1 MTSKTKNIIA
11 WSLTI
16 LISAFMLFGSASGK
30 FLGGEALQPMFDK
43 YGLGGNMRYNIGA
56 LEVFCTIIFLIPRTG
71 VIGTL
76 LLAAYMGGAIVT
88 HLEHDESYIF
98 QIVISALIWICAFIR
113 FPELTSRLLG
123 KNHSVN

>member
-1 MTSKTKNIIA
+1 MSSKTKNIIA

-30 FLGGEALQPMFDK
+30 FLGGEAIQPMFDK
-43 YGLGGNMRYNIGA
+43 YGLGGNMRYYIGA
-56 LEVFCTIIFLIPRTG
+56 LEVFCTIVFLIPRTG

-88 HLEHDESYIF
+88 HLEHGESYIF
-98 QIVISALIWICAFIR
+98 QIIIAALIWICAFIR
-113 FPELTSRLLG
+113 FPELTKRLLG
-123 KNHSVN
+123 K

>member
-1 MTSKTKNIIA
+1 MIMSLKTKNILA

-16 LISAFMLFGSASGK
+16 LICAFMIFGSALGK
-30 FLGGEALQPMFDK
+30 FFGSSALQPMFDK
-43 YGLGGNMRYNIGA
+43 YGLHKNMRYYIGA

-88 HLEHDESYIF
+88 HLEHGESFVF
-98 QIVISALIWICAFIR
+98 QIVIAALIWICVFIR
-113 FPELTSRLLG
+113 FPELTKRVLG
-123 KNHSVN
+123 K

>member
-1 MTSKTKNIIA
+1 MSSKTKNIIA

-30 FLGGEALQPMFDK
+30 FFGGEALQPMFDK
-43 YGLGGNMRYNIGA
+43 YGLGGNMRYYIGA
-56 LEVFCTIIFLIPRTG
+56 LEVFCTIVFLIPRTG

-98 QIVISALIWICAFIR
+98 QIIISALIWICAFIR
-113 FPELTSRLLG
+113 FPELTNRLLG
-123 KNHSVN
+123 K

>member
-43 YGLGGNMRYNIGA
+43 YGLGGNMRYYIGA
-56 LEVFCTIIFLIPRTG
+56 LEVFCTIVFLIPRTG

-88 HLEHDESYIF
+88 HLEHGEPYVF
-98 QIVISALIWICAFIR
+98 QIIIAALIWICAFIR
-113 FPELTSRLLG
+113 FPELTGRLLG
-123 KNHSVN
+123 K